1 MNENTILRTVPAAG
15 ELHKVP
21 GFDPMK
27 HLHSAVNDKGEP
39 VMRLEP
45 RYQRLWFRLACP
57 KGRMLLTPL
66 HVTHQLAIFE
76 AKVFFHRDD
85 ATPASSFTSS
95 KTAQETSNYIRAAQ
109 DEAMMVALDN
119 AGFGIQLCDLTQT
132 ANDGQC
138 RPFVQPTRTDVGLEQ
153 PSQSNAQVEQPP
165 IRETPP
171 VAGQKEPMAARQV
184 EPETPPVETANAA
197 VTEQPASEPV
207 PADQPAPE
215 SVQAAKPSASAENI
229 SDPAP
234 QPAPAPAPADQPAPA
249 PEAKADPVPEEEATP
264 APAEAQGTMGN
275 DQHEGAAQADSQQH
289 NLITML
295 NFPSPAAETDN
306 PQEAGS
312 ADPANAVA
320 EPSSVENMTEPA
332 AAAETVPGQEETP
345 PQTAPS
351 YTEDMSVEEICQV
364 MTMEEAGAIVVAR
377 GPCMGWTMAQVAERR
392 PSSLRFFL
400 TKFCECSNSQ
410 KAAATLLMQDNE
422 LKKAG

>member
-57 KGRMLLTPL
+57 NGRMLLTPL

-95 KTAQETSNYIRAAQ
+95 KTAQETSSYIRAAQ
-109 DEAMMVALDN
+109 DEAMMMALDN

-138 RPFVQPTRTDVGLEQ
+138 HPSAQLTRADVGQEQPTRN
-153 PSQSNAQVEQPP
+153 NAQMAQPP

-171 VAGQKEPMAARQV
+171 ITTGQEEPKAARQV
-184 EPETPPVETANAA
+184 EPETPPAETAEAS
-197 VTEQPASEPV
+197 VTEQPTSQPV

-215 SVQAAKPSASAENI
+215 FLQAAELPASAESI
-229 SDPAP
+229 PGPAP
-234 QPAPAPAPADQPAPA
+234 QPTSVPDPADQPAPA
-249 PEAKADPVPEEEATP
+249 SVEEAAPAPVEDPVPAPVEE
-264 APAEAQGTMGN
+264 QGTLEN
-275 DQHEGAAQADSQQH
+275 DQREGSAQANGPQSD
-289 NLITML
+289 LITVL
-295 NFPSPAAETDN
+295 KFPSHAEKADS
-306 PQEAGS
+306 PKEAGS
-312 ADPANAVA
+312 TDPASAVT
-320 EPSSVENMTEPA
+320 EPSSSDSVTEPTA
-332 AAAETVPGQEETP
+332 ADTAPSQEETP
-345 PQTAPS
+345 AQTVPS
-351 YTEDMSVEEICQV
+351 YTEDMPVEEICKV
-364 MTMEEAGAIVVAR
+364 MTLEEAGAIVVPS
-377 GPCMGWTMAQVAERR
+377 GPNKGLTMAQVAERR
-392 PSSLRFFL
+392 SSSLRFYITPFY
-400 TKFCECSNSQ
+400 KCSNSQ
-410 KAAATLLMQDNE
+410 KAAATLLIQNLD